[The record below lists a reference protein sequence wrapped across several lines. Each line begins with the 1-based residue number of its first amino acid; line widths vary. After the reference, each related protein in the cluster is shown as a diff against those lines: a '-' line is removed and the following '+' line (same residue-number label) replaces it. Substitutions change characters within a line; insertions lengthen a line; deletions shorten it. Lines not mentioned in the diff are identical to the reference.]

1 MKTPLRRQM
10 PEILRGLY
18 AITPDESDGAHLLAA
33 ASAVLAG
40 GCRWLQ
46 YRDKRSEPSERRQRG
61 EALADLC
68 RRRGAALVI
77 NDDVE
82 LAGAVGA
89 AGVHLGQGDGD
100 PAAARERL
108 PAGAIV
114 GVTCHDDFDLAR
126 KACAAGADYV
136 AFGAV
141 FPSPTKPKAV
151 VAPLELFARCRR
163 ELALPACAIG
173 GVTLANAP
181 LTIAAGADLVA
192 VITDLFSAPD
202 LTVRAFAY
210 QRLFEDSLS

>member
-1 MKTPLRRQM
+1 MAHTWTEPANRRRSAF
-10 PEILRGLY
+10 PCPSRLVRCSRGRS
-18 AITPDESDGAHLLAA
+18 PS
-33 ASAVLAG
+33 
-40 GCRWLQ
+40 GCWFRVIPVVG
-46 YRDKRSEPSERRQRG
+46 R
-61 EALADLC
+61 

-181 LTIAAGADLVA
+181 LAIAAGADLLA